1 MKKAIS
7 VAFAVMFLATLA
19 WAQSMSAPKFLVI
32 SRENI
37 KEGKISQYQGLDKQV
52 RQVVHKSDPNLNWIT
67 ATAFTGADNEETYFQ
82 FANSYAE
89 IEQADAAFGKAAGSL
104 FMSAEFNQTVAESQE
119 SGRNIIAKLRD
130 DLSYNAE
137 KFDPAN
143 AKYWNVMYHRNKL
156 GSGPQV
162 VSIRKD
168 IDAQLKKANFDDH
181 WLVYEVQYGLPAT
194 TYVIVRD
201 LKSLADLDVDDSKA
215 FEAAVPAGL
224 REREMSYAREN
235 VLGIERVIYRVKP
248 ELSHPAPSIVAANP
262 SFWTVQETEQ
272 APVVAKK
279 KNKKQE
285 VQPAALKE
293 KTSK

>member
-7 VAFAVMFLATLA
+7 IAFAVLFLATLA
-19 WAQSMSAPKFLVI
+19 WAQSASAPKFLVI

-37 KEGKISQYQGLDKQV
+37 KEGKIGQYQSLDKQV

-67 ATAFTGADNEETYFQ
+67 ATAFTGADNEESYFQ

-104 FMSAEFNQTVAESQE
+104 FMSADFNQTVAESQE

-130 DLSYNAE
+130 DMSYNVD

-143 AKYWNVMYHRNKL
+143 AKFWYVGYYRNKQ
-156 GSGPQV
+156 GSSQQLA
-162 VSIRKD
+162 SLLKD
-168 IDAQLKKANFDDH
+168 INSQRKAANYDDH
-181 WLVYEVQYGLPAT
+181 WLVYQVEYGMPAPAF
-194 TYVIVRD
+194 VVVKD
-201 LKSLADLDVDDSKA
+201 LKSLADLDVDRSKA
-215 FEAAVPAGL
+215 DEAEVTSNL
-224 REREMSYAREN
+224 RQQFTSWAHENEILREN
-235 VLGIERVIYRVKP
+235 VIYRIKP
-248 ELSHPAPSIVAANP
+248 ELSHPAQSLVAGNP

>member
-7 VAFAVMFLATLA
+7 IAFAVMFLATLA
-19 WAQSMSAPKFLVI
+19 WAQSTSAPKFLVV

-52 RQVVHKSDPNLNWIT
+52 RQMVHKSDPNLNWIT

-82 FANSYAE
+82 FANNYAG

-104 FMSAEFNQTVAESQE
+104 FMNADFNQTVAESQE

-130 DLSYNAE
+130 DLSYNAD

-143 AKYWNVMYHRNKL
+143 AKFWYVSYRRIKP
-156 GSGPQV
+156 GSGPQFT
-162 VSIRKD
+162 SLRKD
-168 IDAQLKKANFDDH
+168 IIAQLKAANYDDH
-181 WLVYEVQYGLPAT
+181 WLTYEVEFGMPTPTFL
-194 TYVIVRD
+194 IVRD
-201 LKSLADLDVDDSKA
+201 LKSLADLDTDQSKA
-215 FEAAVPAGL
+215 YETAVANNL
-224 REREMSYAREN
+224 RQQQTSWIHEN
-235 VLGIERVIYRVKP
+235 GVLNESVIYRVKP
-248 ELSHPAPSIVAANP
+248 ELSHPAPSIMAANP
-262 SFWTVQETEQ
+262 SFWTVQETEA

-279 KNKKQE
+279 KNKKSE

-293 KTSK
+293 KTNK

>member
-19 WAQSMSAPKFLVI
+19 WAQSTSAPKFLVI
-32 SRENI
+32 SRESI

-67 ATAFTGADNEETYFQ
+67 ASAFTGTDNEETYFQ
-82 FANSYAE
+82 FANSYAD

-130 DLSYNAE
+130 DLSYNSD

-143 AKYWNVMYHRNKL
+143 AKFWYVSYRRAKP
-156 GSGPQV
+156 GSGQQFT
-162 VSIRKD
+162 SLRKD
-168 IDAQLKKANFDDH
+168 INAQLKAANFDDH
-181 WLVYEVQYGLPAT
+181 WLVYEVEYGMPT
-194 TYVIVRD
+194 PTFVVVRD
-201 LKSLADLDVDDSKA
+201 LKSLADLDADHTKA
-215 FEAAVPAGL
+215 YEAAVASNL
-224 REREMSYAREN
+224 RLQQMSWTHEN
-235 VLGIERVIYRVKP
+235 GILLESVIYRIKP
-248 ELSHPAPSIVAANP
+248 ELSHPAQSLVAANP

-279 KNKKQE
+279 KGKKPE

-293 KTSK
+293 KTNK

>member
-7 VAFAVMFLATLA
+7 IAFAVMFLATLA
-19 WAQSMSAPKFLVI
+19 WAQSTSAPKFLVV

-52 RQVVHKSDPNLNWIT
+52 RQMVHKSDPNLNWIT

-82 FANSYAE
+82 FANNYAG

-104 FMSAEFNQTVAESQE
+104 FMNADFNQTVAESQE

-130 DLSYNAE
+130 DLSYNAD

-143 AKYWNVMYHRNKL
+143 AKFWYVSYRRIKP
-156 GSGPQV
+156 GSGPQFT
-162 VSIRKD
+162 SLRKD
-168 IDAQLKKANFDDH
+168 IIAQLKSANYDDH
-181 WLVYEVQYGLPAT
+181 WLTYEVEFGMPTPTFL
-194 TYVIVRD
+194 IVRD
-201 LKSLADLDVDDSKA
+201 LKSLADLDTDQSKA
-215 FEAAVPAGL
+215 YETAVANNL
-224 REREMSYAREN
+224 RQQQTSWIHEN
-235 VLGIERVIYRVKP
+235 GVLNESVIYRVKP
-248 ELSHPAPSIVAANP
+248 ELSHPAPSIMAANP
-262 SFWTVQETEQ
+262 SFWTVQETEA

-279 KNKKQE
+279 KNKKSE

-293 KTSK
+293 KTNK